1 MTTRFTWL
9 KTIAYSGALALVI
22 TGGAAKA
29 ELAADWQ
36 DTAMGLF
43 NAEKWPGAKRQR
55 ALTILHTAMFD
66 AANAVDGT
74 YAPYA
79 YTGST
84 NPDASA
90 QAAVTQAALHVLST
104 LMPERKAELE
114 IAAKERLASLKSPQS
129 GIALGQA
136 VAEQILAAR
145 ASDNANF
152 SVDYTPGPAE
162 AGVYQPT
169 SKRQMVA
176 PKIREMKPFVLSSA
190 THFRVPPPPA
200 LESMQY
206 QRGLSEVVK
215 LGGKET
221 QTNEDNVFI
230 AKLHA
235 GSGSGA
241 WNQIARKSSA
251 SCDLSMLEEARTL
264 ALLNLALTDALVAG
278 FNAKYEYALWRPQT
292 AMEALGKTY
301 KHPTL
306 KTDME
311 WSSLVPAPMHPEYP
325 CQHCTSGS
333 AAQEIM
339 ESVFGDGKMA
349 FTFNGK
355 GGLSKDYVSFQQF
368 AEEESESRV
377 LGGVHYRR
385 SNAVGDMLGYQ
396 IGSYVAETSLQPLKQ
411 ISDIKKCAG
420 SR

>member
-55 ALTILHTAMFD
+55 ALTILHAAMFD
-66 AANAVDGT
+66 AANAVEGT

-90 QAAVTQAALHVLST
+90 QAAVNQAALHVLSV

-114 IAAKERLASLKSPQS
+114 IAAKERLANLKSPQS

-169 SKRQMVA
+169 SKREMVA

-206 QRGLSEVVK
+206 QRGLSEVVEM
-215 LGGKET
+215 GGKET

-264 ALLNLALTDALVAG
+264 ALLNIALTDALVAG

-306 KTDME
+306 KADME

-333 AAQEIM
+333 AAQEVM